1 MTKPGALPIQT
12 LTRPCRRTAPD
23 RHPHMAVV
31 EDIQQA
37 SSTATPNVDKI
48 RAAASTSTVLL
59 FGTAFR
65 ADAHDRRPTT
75 ALRATPCPC
84 ALLPLTCALPHS
96 YYSACPSTFH
106 VEIIVQHETAL
117 GLDSTE
123 IWHGCVCA

>member
-1 MTKPGALPIQT
+1 
-12 LTRPCRRTAPD
+12 
-23 RHPHMAVV
+23 MAVV
-31 EDIQQA
+31 EDTQQA
-37 SSTATPNVDKI
+37 SSTAIPNVDKI
-48 RAAASTSTVLL
+48 RAAANTSTVLL
-59 FGTAFR
+59 FSTASR
-65 ADAHDRRPTT
+65 ADARDRRPT
-75 ALRATPCPC
+75 ALQATPCPC